1 MVAPPRGV
9 KPPTPTE
16 RMLARVEQLLTRHG
30 VLTRDAVAALDL
42 PGGFAA
48 VYPVLRTLEESGRIR
63 RGYFVRGL
71 GGSQFAHPGA
81 LERLRAMR
89 EAQTSDDDDNHD
101 EHEAAVVLASTD
113 PANPYGAALPWPEG
127 EGARPMRAAGTHVAL
142 VDGALAAYVGRGE
155 REIRTFL
162 PAEEPQRSSMLR
174 GLATALAA
182 WASRANR
189 PTLGW
194 ATANAQPLAL
204 SPLAPFLI
212 QAGFARS
219 GPGFRFAGTT
229 SLEPAVQDRPLET
242 APPPPADEDD

>member
-1 MVAPPRGV
+1 MARQSGGLLIVLSTVVVACSSALPLPPPGSAPP
-9 KPPTPTE
+9 
-16 RMLARVEQLLTRHG
+16 
-30 VLTRDAVAALDL
+30 
-42 PGGFAA
+42 
-48 VYPVLRTLEESGRIR
+48 
-63 RGYFVRGL
+63 
-71 GGSQFAHPGA
+71 QFGA
-81 LERLRAMR
+81 LATDALLHPVVDEPTLQHAQRA
-89 EAQTSDDDDNHD
+89 HD